1 MALVIND
8 EPVYE
13 QQENRKIA
21 DAGTVLDD
29 SNPIVL
35 AHAGA
40 FRPLQPEPD
49 EAEGARVSA
58 ATANPDPVTGVPP
71 ASDAV
76 PTEALVGSPAKAAPS
91 SSPSSSSGSSSKSN
105 K

>member
-8 EPVYE
+8 EPVYDQPE
-13 QQENRKIA
+13 KRKIA

-35 AHAGA
+35 ANAGS

-49 EAEGARVSA
+49 EADGARVSA

-71 ASDAV
+71 ASEAV
-76 PTEALVGSPAKAAPS
+76 PAEALTGSPARS
-91 SSPSSSSGSSSKSN
+91 SSASSKS

>member
-1 MALVIND
+1 MGLVIND
-8 EPVYE
+8 EPVYAK
-13 QQENRKIA
+13 QDDRKIA

-35 AHAGA
+35 NNRGS
-40 FRPLQPEPD
+40 FRPLEPEAD
-49 EAEGARVSA
+49 EADGARVSA

-76 PTEALVGSPAKAAPS
+76 PTEALTGMGPGNTPAKKTPAKAS
-91 SSPSSSSGSSSKSN
+91 DKT
-105 K
+105 